1 MRGLHMALRDN
12 ILESLQIVQ
21 ESLRETLKETAE
33 IRGVAVEE
41 EVLIGV
47 EKVNRKCNTALKYA
61 RRLQDLVRETPKIE
75 RQA

>member
-1 MRGLHMALRDN
+1 MALRDD

-21 ESLRETLKETAE
+21 ESLKETLKETAE

-47 EKVNRKCNTALKYA
+47 EKVNKKCNTALKYA
-61 RRLQDLVRETPKIE
+61 RRLQNLVRETPKIE
-75 RQA
+75 RRA